1 MRRGRAREEER
12 VIRKSARA
20 AVFDPRG
27 VVGTERLLAPRI
39 PDLEGIGLGVLDD
52 TKWNANRLL
61 RKTAAGQPGSAPRSR
76 SRVPP

>member
-1 MRRGRAREEER
+1 M
-12 VIRKSARA
+12 IRKSAW

-27 VVGTERLLAPRI
+27 VVGAERLLTPCI
-39 PDLEGIGLGVLDD
+39 PDLERMRLGVLDD

-61 RKTAAGQPGSAPRSR
+61 RKTAAPLPGSARRSR